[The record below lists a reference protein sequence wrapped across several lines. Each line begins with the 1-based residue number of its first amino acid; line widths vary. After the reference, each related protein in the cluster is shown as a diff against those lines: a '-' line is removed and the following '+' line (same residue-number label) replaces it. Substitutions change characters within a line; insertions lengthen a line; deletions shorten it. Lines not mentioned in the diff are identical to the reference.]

1 LDISILGCLF
11 FFFLSDHLW
20 ADVSILGSDTGGL
33 GKKGRDGEIGV
44 ARCFFFFGC
53 IFGLGGWLVMV
64 GGVWLFFSV
73 SGFLILLWVDTLPL
87 QAFVA
92 IILTGHFTF
101 PWLRGG
107 C

>member
-1 LDISILGCLF
+1 MCQFWDRIL
-11 FFFLSDHLW
+11 
-20 ADVSILGSDTGGL
+20 ADLGRKEGMATF
-33 GKKGRDGEIGV
+33 GRRGV
-44 ARCFFFFGC
+44 FFFFGC